1 MKHFVFESKQKTF
14 LLGFMALGAVCLI
27 ASYFIDPIGASNGHT
42 RFWTNLLQNSAF
54 FTLISFAITFGLAA
68 TTTAYAGWNIAFN
81 RIWQAMSM
89 FLPVGLTG
97 LFIVWLGTVFGWHHL
112 YPWADKN
119 LVAHD
124 KILTGKAGFLNAWWY
139 LGAILFGV
147 MWYFFA
153 TVLRKYSLAGDND
166 SDKKNYVWYKNS
178 KVWAAAFLP
187 IAGYTSAAAIWL
199 WLMSIDPHWYS
210 TMYAWYA
217 TASAWVSGIAVTILL
232 LIYLKSKGQFSWV
245 TTEHMHDLGKFL
257 FAFTIFWTYLW
268 FSQYM
273 LIWYSNNGE
282 ETVYFRSRMGNYP
295 VLYYGNLVLNFVL
308 PFLILMRND
317 TKRKFGTLALCSILV
332 LFGHWWDFFQMVK
345 IGPYER
351 VLEMTHKA
359 QATKH
364 ASDTKVISAI
374 ENKTLPTM
382 GEIVKT
388 HEGEVP
394 KEDITMGG
402 TEKKSEVAE
411 NAENGGVEY
420 VKSSLT
426 YTAMGEKEL
435 ENINK
440 ANYFHYT
447 PDMTAGYGLPGFL
460 ELGTMLGFIALFVFI
475 VFSYLSKSPALAEN
489 DPYIEESLHLVS

>member
-1 MKHFVFESKQKTF
+1 MKHFAFESKQKTF
-14 LLGFMALGAVCLI
+14 LLGFIALGAVCLA
-27 ASYFIDPIGASNGHT
+27 ASYFIDPIGAQNGHT

-54 FTLISFAITFGLAA
+54 FTLIAFAITFGWAA
-68 TTTAYAGWNIAFN
+68 TTTAYAGWNVAFN
-81 RIWQAMSM
+81 RIWVAIAM

-97 LFIVWLGTVFGWHHL
+97 IFIVWIGTVLGWHHL

-139 LGAILFGV
+139 LGAILFGA

-153 TVLRKYSLAGDND
+153 TVLRKYTLAGDND
-166 SDKKNYVWYKNS
+166 SNKTDYAWYKNS

-199 WLMSIDPHWYS
+199 WLMSLDPHWYS

-232 LIYLKSKGQFSWV
+232 LIYLKTKGQFSWV

-295 VLYYGNLVLNFVL
+295 ILYYGNLVLNFVL

-317 TKRKFGTLALCSILV
+317 TKRKFGTLALCSIIV
-332 LFGHWWDFFQMVK
+332 LFGHWWDYFQMVK

-351 VLEMTHKA
+351 VLELTHVKNEEHK
-359 QATKH
+359 T
-364 ASDTKVISAI
+364 DTKVISAV
-374 ENKTLPTM
+374 EKKDSPTK
-382 GEIVKT
+382 GETEKKNEAGVLK
-388 HEGEVP
+388 GEMTP
-394 KEDITMGG
+394 REP
-402 TEKKSEVAE
+402 EKKSEITENTEKESAE
-411 NAENGGVEY
+411 YA
-420 VKSSLT
+420 KSSMT
-426 YTAMGEKEL
+426 YTAMNEKEL
-435 ENINK
+435 ENINN

-447 PDMTAGYGLPGFL
+447 PDMTAGYGIPGFL
-460 ELGTMLGFIALFVFI
+460 ELGTMLGFMALFVFV
-475 VFSYLSKSPALAEN
+475 VFSYLEKSPVLAEN
-489 DPYIEESLHLVS
+489 DPYIEESIHLVS